1 MAERVP
7 KSGNWFRIKRAQDR
21 LILLRSGGIERKR
34 ALDRMIAA
42 ATAIFQRPMHRGAN
56 SIDGRFRLIDAG
68 APSRRPLQL
77 PVRWWQYFYACARLA
92 TMPQNDAAAPQ
103 PAE

>member
-1 MAERVP
+1 
-7 KSGNWFRIKRAQDR
+7 
-21 LILLRSGGIERKR
+21 
-34 ALDRMIAA
+34 
-42 ATAIFQRPMHRGAN
+42 MHRGAN

-92 TMPQNDAAAPQ
+92 TMPQNGAAAPQ